1 MGLGDLLR
9 GSAVEVPGD
18 AVAAV
23 GAVDPWSWGECSY
36 VITLSTTG
44 PVRLHYSLTDP
55 AGPSWLRLVAIS
67 ERRRRRVL
75 GAAMRSGALAGAGLA
90 GADGRSVGGSVG
102 GTNGEPGQVAA
113 HGWVHVGGYSR
124 SAWVP
129 LPPDRRV
136 GGVLLADVLT
146 GLVPRETW
154 RELDARRC
162 EAWEAW
168 ARRAGSAPAV
178 RAAGMEETRRDW
190 RKAPAAGM
198 EETRRQAVDQ
208 GPWDQRV
215 AGGPDGLP
223 GIRHGGGLGGA
234 W

>member
-1 MGLGDLLR
+1 MGLRELLR

-23 GAVDPWSWGECSY
+23 GAVDPWAWGECSY
-36 VITLSTTG
+36 VITLSGTG
-44 PVRLHYSLTDP
+44 PVRVHYTMTEP
-55 AGPSWLRLVAIS
+55 AGPSWLRLVPVS

-90 GADGRSVGGSVG
+90 GADGRAVGGPD
-102 GTNGEPGQVAA
+102 GEPGQVAA

-136 GGVLLADVLT
+136 GGVLLADMLT
-146 GLVPRETW
+146 GLVPGEVW

-178 RAAGMEETRRDW
+178 RVAGMEETRRDW
-190 RKAPAAGM
+190 REPPASM

-208 GPWDQRV
+208 GPWDRRV
-215 AGGPDGLP
+215 AGGERAADADGWP

>member
-1 MGLGDLLR
+1 MGLRDLLR
-9 GSAVEVPGD
+9 GSAVELPSD
-18 AVAAV
+18 AVAAA
-23 GAVDPWSWGECSY
+23 GGVDPWAYGECTY
-36 VITLSTTG
+36 VITVSTTG
-44 PVRLHYSLTDP
+44 PVRLNYTLADP
-55 AGPSWLRLVAIS
+55 TGPSWLRLVTIS

-90 GADGRSVGGSVG
+90 DGRPVGPG
-102 GTNGEPGQVAA
+102 GEPGTVAA

-129 LPPDRRV
+129 LPADRRV
-136 GGVLLADVLT
+136 GGVLLADMLT
-146 GLVPRETW
+146 GLVPGEVW

-178 RAAGMEETRRDW
+178 RVAAMEETRRDW
-190 RKAPAAGM
+190 REPPAGGM

-208 GPWDQRV
+208 GPWDRRV
-215 AGGPDGLP
+215 AGGERAADADGWP